1 MFTLTVK
8 HQLKPGV
15 HVYPF
20 LCKLPDG
27 NFPSTFQSG
36 HGKISYSVIFVIRRS
51 PHQTKTFESEFQFE
65 RLVNVDVPALLV
77 PQSFTRR
84 QYLQNHMFT
93 VTGDVSMNVLVDK
106 KGFVPG
112 ETITVKTEVGNGTS
126 STVVPTAELE
136 KKLTYYDDGR
146 ITSKRKS
153 HQLRYEVGEHVKP
166 NTSEFKGEIKLHI
179 PKDACVTLKDCEVLD
194 VEYVVTV
201 YLKANAATALT
212 AVFPIVIGNSPP
224 MP

>member
-1 MFTLTVK
+1 MLFT
-8 HQLKPGV
+8 
-15 HVYPF
+15 
-20 LCKLPDG
+20 
-27 NFPSTFQSG
+27 
-36 HGKISYSVIFVIRRS
+36 
-51 PHQTKTFESEFQFE
+51 
-65 RLVNVDVPALLV
+65 
-77 PQSFTRR
+77 
-84 QYLQNHMFT
+84 
-93 VTGDVSMNVLVDK
+93 
-106 KGFVPG
+106 G

-201 YLKANAATALT
+201 SLRQACYKPLFTHTVTISQVKCASLGSATALKLYT
-212 AVFPIVIGNSPP
+212 RNTKRQSSIVIQKLETQTTF
-224 MP
+224 